1 MSSAH
6 EAKVGLAIHVS
17 LKANTVDKGDLREED
32 IRNLGGIPIKDAGAT
47 PLTLGFRYRG
57 AAKPAQ
63 VQFEL
68 RKPRV
73 SAEVLAL
80 LEVREALIRQLV
92 DASPT
97 TSSTPA

>member
-1 MSSAH
+1 MRDA
-6 EAKVGLAIHVS
+6 AL
-17 LKANTVDKGDLREED
+17 VDQRVDGDARGDREPE
-32 IRNLGGIPIKDAGAT
+32 RDAA
-47 PLTLGFRYRG
+47 RVG

-80 LEVREALIRQLV
+80 LEKLRKRSGVMGLQLQRVFGENPVQFTIIFQWEAKN
-92 DASPT
+92 AP
-97 TSSTPA
+97 